1 LQGVDGLLLVAI
13 NGAPLNVTDDVQA
26 TLLDVVSEL
35 DQGATRSGP
44 IDEKQNLRT
53 PESLKKSSQARSI
66 INDNDCRSIYES
78 ARA

>member
-13 NGAPLNVTDDVQA
+13 NEAPLNVTDDVQA

-53 PESLKKSSQARSI
+53 PESLKLR
-66 INDNDCRSIYES
+66 
-78 ARA
+78 